1 MATLEEC
8 RKALQDV
15 ADRIASGDTGDREPP
30 KFDRSLACR
39 ITDLGTGFN
48 ARITG
53 GTIRDIADGDDPKAQ
68 IALTLSSDDLVAL
81 SRGELNFAKAWASGK
96 VKVQAGMKDLFQLRK
111 LL

>member
-15 ADRIASGDTGDREPP
+15 ADKIESGAGDRQPP
-30 KFDRSLACR
+30 KLDRSLACR
-39 ITDLGTGFN
+39 LTDLNTGFHG
-48 ARITG
+48 RLVG
-53 GTIRDIADGDDPKAQ
+53 GLMRDLADGDDPSAQ

-96 VKVQAGMKDLFQLRK
+96 IKVQAGVRDLLKVRS